1 MRRISPSISNVD
13 ISPAGEVRINPRG
26 DIGRAYF
33 LTPEQA
39 HELARQLDINAH
51 RIESGAFER
60 ANQAL
65 QVHRGDYGALTLDKG
80 TKKALRRAGRGKSI
94 AKTYIHALSVMGL
107 AKVTGAHTMQLNS
120 TGKNLLNHINAETN
134 TK

>member
-39 HELARQLDINAH
+39 RELARQLDINTY
-51 RIESGAFER
+51 RIESGDFER

-65 QVHRGDYGALTLDKG
+65 QVHRGDYDALTLDRG
-80 TKKALRRAGRGKSI
+80 LRKALGRAGRGKTVSR
-94 AKTYIHALSVMGL
+94 TYIHALIVLGL
-107 AKVTGAHTMQLNS
+107 AKATGPHTVRLNS
-120 TGKNLLNHINAETN
+120 TGKNLLNHINAETK